1 MPRFTITWSATLN
14 DILTK
19 LGMGIAFS
27 GSANFDGIHKG
38 QRLQISEVRH
48 ASFLK
53 VDEEGTEAAA
63 ATIIGIRPTVA
74 RIEPP
79 PFHMI
84 VDRPFFVAIRD
95 ERSGQVLFT
104 GVIGDPVN

>member
-1 MPRFTITWSATLN
+1 MTYDATMN
-14 DILTK
+14 TILTK
-19 LGMGIAFS
+19 LGMGIAF
-27 GSANFDGIHKG
+27 GNDANFDAIRKSP
-38 QRLQISEVRH
+38 RMQISEVRH

-63 ATIIGIRPTVA
+63 ATSVGMRAMAT

-79 PFHMI
+79 PFHMV
-84 VDRPFFVAIRD
+84 VDRPFFLAIRD

-104 GVIGDPVN
+104 GTIAKPED